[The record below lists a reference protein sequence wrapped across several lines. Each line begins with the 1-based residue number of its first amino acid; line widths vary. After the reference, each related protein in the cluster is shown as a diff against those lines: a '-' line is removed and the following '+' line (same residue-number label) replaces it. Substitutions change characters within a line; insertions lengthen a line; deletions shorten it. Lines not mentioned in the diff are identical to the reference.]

1 MKNSD
6 AIKNLMQLAIFSQSK
21 GILDLD
27 VAIVVK
33 ESIDSLKELVDKLE
47 KEEEKNLKKLA
58 KEIEKKTIKKGY

>member
-1 MKNSD
+1 MKNSE

-27 VAIVVK
+27 VAVVVK

-47 KEEEKNLKKLA
+47 KEEENKLKKLA
-58 KEIEKKTIKKGY
+58 KEIEKKQ

>member
-1 MKNSD
+1 MKNSE

-27 VAIVVK
+27 VAVIVK

-47 KEEEKNLKKLA
+47 KEEENKLKN
-58 KEIEKKTIKKGY
+58 